1 MSQNDA
7 IQKDSPSR
15 GWSDTKADA
24 VAVLVIFA
32 ALLLGAVYFVSGGG

>member
-1 MSQNDA
+1 MSQNDT

-24 VAVLVIFA
+24 VGVLVIFA